1 MYMWKVGGKREQ
13 VEGGWKGL
21 PGLVEAPSILPNPHL
36 NLFLPV
42 FTAAFGL
49 FTAQR
54 HVLKMVYLTK
64 KHEGQGQAW
73 RIRQIVGSPP

>member
-64 KHEGQGQAW
+64 NMKARARLGG
-73 RIRQIVGSPP
+73 